1 MDLSVILVNYNSPH
15 LVLDC
20 VASIY
25 RETRQ
30 VSFEIIVVDNSPGDN
45 DREVILAKFPDTVW
59 VRMGYNAGFARANN
73 AGIRVAKGEYV
84 LVLNTDT
91 IISDGALDKVV
102 SLFRAEKDVVACGV
116 QLLNPDGTHQISG
129 AHFMRGGLNF
139 LLPLPYLG
147 RFIRY
152 WGYRLKARVP
162 SITTVSER
170 INVDWIVGAFILTT
184 KQLAL
189 EEPLDEDFFM
199 YAEEIEWCSRLKK
212 HGSLVLYAEPKVIHL
227 GGATSGTYYDT
238 DENENSR
245 NLWNRKGR
253 QILISMMLRIRKQYG
268 TGWFLFM
275 TLIFVLEIPIF
286 FLCLLVE
293 KIFRAGRSR
302 YSWNSWINYCINI
315 FYLLKYLPR
324 IVVNKPY
331 FYKVH

>member
-1 MDLSVILVNYNSPH
+1 MDLSVILVNYNSPQ
-15 LVLDC
+15 LVLNC
-20 VASIY
+20 VESIY

-30 VSFEIIVVDNSPGDN
+30 LSFEIIVVDNSPADN
-45 DREVILAKFPDTVW
+45 DRQLILEKFPGIVW

-73 AGIRVAKGEYV
+73 AGIRTAKGEFV
-84 LVLNTDT
+84 LILNTDT
-91 IISDGALDKVV
+91 IIQDSALDKVV
-102 SLFRAEKDVVACGV
+102 SLFRAEKNVVACGV

-170 INVDWIVGAFILTT
+170 TGVDWIVGAFILTT
-184 KQLAL
+184 RKLAL
-189 EEPLDEDFFM
+189 EEPLNEDFFM

-212 HGSLVLYAEPKVIHL
+212 HGSLVLYAEPKVTHL
-227 GGATSGTYYDT
+227 GGATSGSYYDT

-253 QILISMMLRIRKQYG
+253 QILVSMMLRIRKQYG
-268 TGWFLFM
+268 IGWFLFM
-275 TLIFVLEIPIF
+275 ALIFVIEIPIF
-286 FLCLLVE
+286 FISLLFE

-302 YSWNSWINYCINI
+302 YSWNSWGNYCINI

-331 FYKVH
+331 FYKVP